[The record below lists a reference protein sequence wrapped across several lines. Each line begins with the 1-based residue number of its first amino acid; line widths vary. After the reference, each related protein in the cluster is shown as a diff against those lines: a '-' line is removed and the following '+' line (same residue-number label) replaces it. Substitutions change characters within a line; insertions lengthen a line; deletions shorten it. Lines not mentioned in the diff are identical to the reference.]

1 MNRLRIITVVAAIAF
16 FAVGAMAD
24 ESWRYSVVGENSSN
38 PAEKSRID
46 FYNSTSVTVGFNHEL
61 EKEAVVIEEGRGHNL
76 ADITVVTRQHLKNGE
91 VWGGA
96 SFTTGS
102 LRDIRFNSASDYRNV
117 APYVVADSVGG
128 SRSVQQYSFLGGYSA
143 EAGERLTWGAEM
155 AYRAGIEYR
164 NRDPRVKNIVSD
176 FRLLAGLTA
185 SLSDKAYLG
194 ASAGLHLYN
203 QDSDVE
209 FYNPMNSIHEF
220 VATGVGTTFARFY
233 GSTSSSAYKGLGL
246 VSNLQFVAGNGMRL
260 AAGFDYDDM
269 DFILRDYNDLTLANI
284 DNYKVSGEIAYSIGN
299 IGVITEFADNAKIK
313 PHLNVDWNR
322 RIGRENIFGTATGN
336 SYPVI
341 GDRQYYWRDLFD
353 ADLTVEMK
361 FPLRTYR
368 KYGILL
374 VAPEVIY
381 AFSDEH
387 YRQPVRHFKA
397 DWLTFGTKLGFEQ
410 VTFPSLLKYGVN
422 AGVFYTAANDKESV
436 FEGFDVEKMYHQAV
450 LHNFEMLS
458 SDRLALSA
466 DMFIDVPISKTTVSG
481 KDGHGVVS
489 HTTVNYS
496 LFFSASFEH
505 YAYNHHGAI
514 NQVSIRAGLKF

>member
-1 MNRLRIITVVAAIAF
+1 MNRIITAMAAMML
-16 FAVGAMAD
+16 FAAGAMAD

-46 FYNSTSVTVGFNHEL
+46 FENSTSVTAGFNHEL
-61 EKEAVVIEEGRGHNL
+61 EKEAVVVEEGRGHNL
-76 ADITVVTRQHLKNGE
+76 ADITVVTRQHLKKGR

-102 LRDIRFNSASDYRNV
+102 LRDIRFNSASDYSNV
-117 APYVVADSVGG
+117 SPYVVADSVGG

-176 FRLLAGLTA
+176 FRLSAGFTA
-185 SLSDKAYLG
+185 SLSDKSYLG

-284 DNYKVSGEIAYSIGN
+284 DNYRVRGEIAYSIGN
-299 IGVITEFADNAKIK
+299 VGGITEFYDNAKIK

-353 ADLTVEMK
+353 VDLTVEMK
-361 FPLRTYR
+361 IPIDSRR
-368 KYGILL
+368 IVL

-410 VTFPSLLKYGVN
+410 ITLSLLKYGIN
-422 AGVFYTAANDKESV
+422 AGVFYNAANDKESV
-436 FEGFDVEKMYHQAV
+436 FEGYDVEKMYHQAV

-458 SDRLALSA
+458 SDRFGLSA
-466 DMFIDVPISKTTVSG
+466 DMFIDVPISTITKTFDDQPGRVFRRV
-481 KDGHGVVS
+481 K
-489 HTTVNYS
+489 NS
-496 LFFSASFEH
+496 LIFSASFEH
-505 YAYNHHGAI
+505 YAYSHHGDI
-514 NQVSIRAGLKF
+514 NQVSVRAGLKF